1 MTGEAMTVAIPG
13 AGLLAGKRAVVTG
26 GANPRGI
33 GAAIVELFR
42 VQGARVAVLDS
53 AYPRDSG
60 PAKADADRIDLHC
73 NVASAASCTQAIE
86 AAVAALGGLDMLVN
100 NAGIV
105 AATRVWDL
113 PEEEFRRMIE
123 VNLTGTYNVTHAAL
137 PALMASER
145 RPAIVNL
152 GSTAALRGGGLL
164 GGSHYAA
171 SKGGVISFT
180 KALARELGPRGVRA
194 NCVAPGIIATD
205 MTLGKFGEDWER
217 DLKKTIPLGRFGAPA
232 EVAQAILVLASDLSS
247 YSTGVVVDV
256 NGGFHIH

>member
-1 MTGEAMTVAIPG
+1 MNG
-13 AGLLAGKRAVVTG
+13 ALSLLAGKRAVITG

-33 GAAIVELFR
+33 GAAVVELFLA
-42 VQGARVAVLDS
+42 QGASVAVLDH
-53 AYPRDSG
+53 AYPEDG
-60 PAKADADRIDLHC
+60 PGAVEDGRVNLHC
-73 NVASAASCTQAIE
+73 DVSRGASCK
-86 AAVAALGGLDMLVN
+86 AAMARAVKALGGIDVLVN

-105 AATRVWDL
+105 AATRIWDL
-113 PEEEFRRMIE
+113 PEDEFRRMVD

-137 PALMASER
+137 PALLESTRQA
-145 RPAIVNL
+145 AIVNL

-194 NCVAPGIIATD
+194 NCVAPGIIETD
-205 MTLGKFGEDWER
+205 MTLGKFGENWEQE
-217 DLKKTIPLGRFGAPA
+217 LKQGIPLQRFGSPA
-232 EVAQAILVLASDLSS
+232 EVAQAILFLASDLSS
-247 YSTGVVVDV
+247 YSTGIVVDV

>member
-1 MTGEAMTVAIPG
+1 MSG
-13 AGLLAGKRAVVTG
+13 ALALLAGKRAVVTG

-33 GAAIVELFR
+33 GAAVVDMFLAH
-42 VQGARVAVLDS
+42 GASVAVLDY
-53 AYPRDSG
+53 AYPEDG
-60 PAKADADRIDLHC
+60 AGALAEGRINVHC
-73 NVASAASCTQAIE
+73 DVSRSASCE
-86 AAVAALGGLDMLVN
+86 AAIKRALDALGGIDVLVN

-105 AATRVWDL
+105 AATRIWDL
-113 PEEEFRRMIE
+113 PEEEFRRMID

-137 PALMASER
+137 PALLESDR

-180 KALARELGPRGVRA
+180 KALARELGPRGIRA
-194 NCVAPGIIATD
+194 NCVAPGIIETD
-205 MTLGKFGEDWER
+205 MTLGKFGENWEQE
-217 DLKKTIPLGRFGAPA
+217 LKQGIPLQRFGSPA
-232 EVAQAILVLASDLSS
+232 EVAQAIVFLASDLSS
-247 YSTGVVVDV
+247 YSTGIVVDV